1 MTFYSINWCISQLAK
16 VIILR
21 YYLGMRNNEWLNQK
35 LDYIWQTFF
44 ANVPRSNE
52 VNITFGRCARTRL
65 GSIKQI
71 KYCSSR
77 KRELLNFSADKPASK
92 NIPPSQIIIT
102 GYFKNEQVPEF
113 MIEAV
118 VAHEL
123 CHYAHGFSSPLPQL
137 FKYPHQGRAV
147 DREMIKR
154 GLGDILLAQ
163 NKWLKTE
170 WKAVIGPVKRRRR
183 VRKVRRT
190 SLFQFLFSNN

>member
-1 MTFYSINWCISQLAK
+1 
-16 VIILR
+16 LR
-21 YYLGMRNNEWLNQK
+21 YYLGMRNNEWLDQK
-35 LDYIWQTFF
+35 LDYIWQTYF

-52 VNITFGRCARTRL
+52 VSIAFGRCARTRL
-65 GSIKQI
+65 GSIRKT
-71 KYCSSR
+71 SR
-77 KRELLNFSADKPASK
+77 KSDFA
-92 NIPPSQIIIT
+92 SQILIT
-102 GYFKNEQVPEF
+102 GYFKDEKVPEHI
-113 MIEAV
+113 IEAV
-118 VAHEL
+118 IAHEL

-163 NKWLKTE
+163 NKWLKNE

-190 SLFQFLFSNN
+190 SIFQFLFSNS

>member
-1 MTFYSINWCISQLAK
+1 MTFYSINWRISQLAK

-21 YYLGMRNNEWLNQK
+21 YYLGMRNNEWINQK
-35 LDYIWQTFF
+35 LDYIWQTYF
-44 ANVPRSNE
+44 ANVPRKNE

-65 GSIKQI
+65 GSIRKT
-71 KYCSSR
+71 SR
-77 KRELLNFSADKPASK
+77 RGDFA
-92 NIPPSQIIIT
+92 SQILIT
-102 GYFKNEQVPEF
+102 GYFKDEKVPEF

-118 VAHEL
+118 IAHEL

-170 WKAVIGPVKRRRR
+170 WKSVIGPAKRRRK

-190 SLFQFLFSNN
+190 SLFQLLFSN